1 MTAQPLIDFKW
12 NSGELS
18 NGTIEGNVLSAARH
32 VGGNGVCKGGVNYS
46 SPPNLYQG
54 AAFSTPKKKKNL
66 IQRVSLHHTP
76 LIIPYKIIAQTSLDF
91 FFRHAS
97 PSWHIQHFFGLHAK
111 KLINTNLTNCMLSA
125 LA

>member
-1 MTAQPLIDFKW
+1 M
-12 NSGELS
+12 ECVR
-18 NGTIEGNVLSAARH
+18 EGSTTPHHPTYIKGQLSAH
-32 VGGNGVCKGGVNYS
+32 
-46 SPPNLYQG
+46 Q
-54 AAFSTPKKKKNL
+54 KKKKNL